1 MEPNRAPLD
10 GLDHNKVVEVEAAAF
25 GLRNSAALLDGI
37 GSNRIGVVL
46 AGNNLGLANPCIVLA
61 DFHLD
66 IVVG

>member
-25 GLRNSAALLDGI
+25 ELRNSAAVLDGI
-37 GSNRIGVVL
+37 GSNHIGVVL
-46 AGNNLGLANPCIVLA
+46 AGNNLDLANLCIELA
-61 DFHLD
+61 DFHID

>member
-10 GLDHNKVVEVEAAAF
+10 GLDHNKVAEVEGAAF
-25 GLRNSAALLDGI
+25 GVRNSAAVLDGI

-46 AGNNLGLANPCIVLA
+46 AGSSLDLANPCIALA